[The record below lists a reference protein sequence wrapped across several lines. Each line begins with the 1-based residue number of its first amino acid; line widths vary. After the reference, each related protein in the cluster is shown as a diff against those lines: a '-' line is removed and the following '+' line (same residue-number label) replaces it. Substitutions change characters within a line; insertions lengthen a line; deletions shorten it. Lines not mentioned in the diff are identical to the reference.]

1 MPANLTPQYLEAEE
15 RYKKAKD
22 NHERME
28 ALKVMLSTI
37 PKHKG
42 TEKLQADIKRKI
54 AKLRD
59 DMEHGKGQG
68 AKRRDILHVERE
80 GAGQVA
86 VIGPANVGK
95 SQLVVS
101 LTNATIEVADY
112 PFTTRTFHPGM
123 MIYENIQIQLVDL
136 PPLSDVHMESWVP
149 TVIRQADLVTLV
161 VDLNRDDL
169 PEQIDSSIAIL
180 ETHKL
185 KIVKVVDTALE
196 DARDRFKRA
205 VIIGNKIDLEKAR
218 ENLDVL
224 KELYETD
231 LPIMPISA
239 AKGTGLDDLKRT
251 LFQMLEIVRVYS
263 KRPGK
268 EAEFAKP
275 FIFKIGSNLLD
286 FAAAVHQDFAR
297 NLDYARVWNSEKYT
311 GQRINRDY
319 VLNDGDVIEL
329 HMV

>member
-22 NHERME
+22 NHERMD

-68 AKRRDILHVERE
+68 AKRRDAVHVERE

-136 PPLSDVHMESWVP
+136 PPLSNVHMESWVP
-149 TVIRQADLVTLV
+149 IVIREADLVMLV
-161 VDLNRDDL
+161 VDLSRDDL
-169 PEQIDSSIAIL
+169 PEQLDSSFEIL
-180 ETHKL
+180 DAQRLKL
-185 KIVKVVDTALE
+185 VRVVDTTLE
-196 DARDRFKRA
+196 DARERFKRA
-205 VIIGNKIDLEKAR
+205 IIIGNKIDLEKAR
-218 ENLDVL
+218 ENLDIL
-224 KELYETD
+224 KELYDTD
-231 LPIMPISA
+231 LPIMPVSA
-239 AKGTGLDDLKRT
+239 AKGTGLDELKRS
-251 LFQMLEIVRVYS
+251 LFQMLDIVRVFS

-268 EAEFAKP
+268 EPEFAKP
-275 FIFKIGSNLLD
+275 FIFKRGSTLLD
-286 FAAAVHQDFAR
+286 FAASVHQDFAR
-297 NLDYARVWNSEKYT
+297 NLDYARVWNAEKYT

-319 VLNDGDVIEL
+319 LLNDGDTIEL